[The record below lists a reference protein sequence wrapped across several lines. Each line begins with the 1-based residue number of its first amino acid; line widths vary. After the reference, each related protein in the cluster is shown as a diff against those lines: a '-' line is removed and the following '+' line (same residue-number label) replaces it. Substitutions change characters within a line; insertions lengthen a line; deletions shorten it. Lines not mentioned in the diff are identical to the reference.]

1 MCPTSTRDGAKVLE
15 NPQCHSCADGLLSA
29 GSPPHHSCSGDTGV
43 PSGTPSRCELPQA
56 VVLTGGGPCSHPHSP
71 ATLPSRSLP
80 LRGPGRPRC
89 PPGPSAQRPPPP
101 GLLLS
106 PHSCPQAPSSPP
118 DSHRGGFTQ
127 EEEPGEKI
135 SSHHPLRP
143 QHLLPSPS
151 LRQAGSSLAPA
162 LQPPPGPPNSPSSS
176 SSSSL
181 WGDSRQ
187 PETRSAKP
195 ILISGLLVPG
205 AEHHHRPCP
214 EGKQK
219 ADSPLP
225 QSLRGIKFGQVGHQG
240 GEGNKA
246 FRAACQTLQT
256 DNQVIHP

>member
-1 MCPTSTRDGAKVLE
+1 MACS
-15 NPQCHSCADGLLSA
+15 LLA
-29 GSPPHHSCSGDTGV
+29 APRTTPARGTPGSPPAHPPAASCPGQS
-43 PSGTPSRCELPQA
+43 PWP
-56 VVLTGGGPCSHPHSP
+56 GPRSHPRSP
-71 ATLPSRSLP
+71 AALPSRSPP
-80 LRGPGRPRC
+80 LRGPGWPHC
-89 PPGPSAQRPPPP
+89 PPGPSAQQPPPP

-106 PHSCPQAPSSPP
+106 PRSCPQAPSSLL

-143 QHLLPSPS
+143 QHLLPCPS

-162 LQPPPGPPNSPSSS
+162 LQPPPGPPDSPSSS

-187 PETRSAKP
+187 PKTRSAKP
-195 ILISGLLVPG
+195 ILISSLLVPG

-246 FRAACQTLQT
+246 FRAVC
-256 DNQVIHP
+256 